1 MYLQHSFIQT
11 ENSSRCSLGRKQTRL
26 YNISYR
32 SCGPTDISIHRLVDA
47 TLYITDGCSFQNS
60 HSNSYTGSQLN
71 SHLDLLTPFSFS
83 FGSLALRFS
92 FSFGSDASPKTS
104 FSCQNFLL
112 WVLGVYIRASPKTSF
127 RMSFSFSPS
136 TSFSFSFEVWL
147 FVDATL
153 PN

>member
-1 MYLQHSFIQT
+1 MKLSPRRSSIYYDIQMYLQHSFIQT

-104 FSCQNFLL
+104 FNCQNFLL
-112 WVLGVYIRASPKTSF
+112 CGAGSVYSSVTEDF
-127 RMSFSFSPS
+127 FQ
-136 TSFSFSFEVWL
+136 EVI
-147 FVDATL
+147 
-153 PN
+153 